1 MGNTRYSKCELI
13 IAIALKNTTM
23 LKKTKNASVRNDDEI
38 GADHVM
44 TSIETPMREDAFDLS
59 DNEKIDIIA
68 DHFKVIMETIG
79 LDLND
84 DSLAGTPKRVAKMFI
99 KEKFKGLN
107 KMNKPSISLF
117 DNTYQYSKM
126 LIEKNI
132 KVESTCEHHFL
143 PITGMAH
150 VAYISTGKVI
160 GLSKINRIVDF
171 YARRPQVQE
180 RLTRQIVESLKEAL
194 DTQDVIVAMEAKH
207 HCVSSRGIEDPHST
221 TVTLEYSGEFDNQ
234 ARRNEFMDY
243 VRNKM

>member
-1 MGNTRYSKCELI
+1 M
-13 IAIALKNTTM
+13 LKNT
-23 LKKTKNASVRNDDEI
+23 KNTSVRNDDEI
-38 GADHVM
+38 GTEHIM
-44 TSIETPMREDAFDLS
+44 TSIETPMRDDAFDLS
-59 DNEKIDIIA
+59 DNEKIDVIA
-68 DHFKVIMETIG
+68 EHFKVIMETIG
-79 LDLND
+79 LDLTD

-180 RLTRQIVESLKEAL
+180 RLTRQIVEALKEAL
-194 DTQDVIVAMEAKH
+194 DTKDVIVAMEAKH

-221 TVTLEYSGEFDNQ
+221 TVTLEYSGEFENQ

>member
-1 MGNTRYSKCELI
+1 M
-13 IAIALKNTTM
+13 LKNTNNT
-23 LKKTKNASVRNDDEI
+23 SIRNDDEI
-38 GADHVM
+38 GEEHRM
-44 TSIETPMREDAFDLS
+44 TSIETPMRADAFDLS
-59 DNEKIDIIA
+59 DNEKIEVIA
-68 DHFKVIMETIG
+68 KHFKVIMETIG

-180 RLTRQIVESLKEAL
+180 RLTRQIVEALKEAL

>member
-1 MGNTRYSKCELI
+1 
-13 IAIALKNTTM
+13 M
-23 LKKTKNASVRNDDEI
+23 LKKTKKTSVRNDDEI
-38 GADHVM
+38 GAEHVM
-44 TSIETPMREDAFDLS
+44 TSIETPMRKDAFDLS
-59 DNEKIDIIA
+59 DNEKIDVIA
-68 DHFKVIMETIG
+68 EHFKVIMETIG

-117 DNTYQYSKM
+117 DNAYQYSKM

-132 KVESTCEHHFL
+132 KVESTCDHHFL

-180 RLTRQIVESLKEAL
+180 RLTRQIVEALKDAL

-221 TVTLEYSGEFDNQ
+221 TVTLEYSGEFENQ

>member
-1 MGNTRYSKCELI
+1 
-13 IAIALKNTTM
+13 M
-23 LKKTKNASVRNDDEI
+23 LKKTNTSTARNDEEI
-38 GADHVM
+38 GEQHVM
-44 TSIETPMREDAFDLS
+44 TSIETPMRPDAFDRS

-68 DHFKVIMETIG
+68 EHFKVIMETIG
-79 LDLND
+79 LDLED
-84 DSLAGTPKRVAKMFI
+84 DSLSGTPKRVAKMFI

-107 KMNKPSISLF
+107 KMNKPAISLF
-117 DNTYQYSKM
+117 DNAYQYSKM

-160 GLSKINRIVDF
+160 GLSKINRIVD
-171 YARRPQVQE
+171 YYSRRPQVQE
-180 RLTRQIVESLKEAL
+180 RLTRQIVEALKEAL

-221 TVTLEYSGEFDNQ
+221 TVTLEYSGEFENQ

>member
-1 MGNTRYSKCELI
+1 
-13 IAIALKNTTM
+13 M
-23 LKKTKNASVRNDDEI
+23 LKKTNTSQRNDDEI
-38 GADHVM
+38 GEQHVM
-44 TSIETPMREDAFDLS
+44 TSIETPMREDAFDMS
-59 DNEKIDIIA
+59 DNEKIDVIA
-68 DHFKVIMETIG
+68 EHFKVIMETIG

-107 KMNKPSISLF
+107 KMNKPAISLF
-117 DNTYQYSKM
+117 DNAYQYSKM

-160 GLSKINRIVDF
+160 GLSKINRIVDY

-180 RLTRQIVESLKEAL
+180 RLTRQIVEALKEAL
-194 DTQDVIVAMEAKH
+194 DTKDVIVAMEAKH

-221 TVTLEYSGEFDNQ
+221 TVTLEYSGEFENQ